1 MDINGARLITVH
13 DKEKSLIEVRM
24 SFTAHQG
31 DISQALYEFDK
42 EDNKEVEDAVL
53 EVIDKA
59 KKLAKMKEK
68 VKVVGRESSARLQ
81 QKAQPRAFSA
91 LVPNKDKTRATIKI
105 GKGSGANGAKEFTVT
120 LTIKS
125 AKGQDPMTL
134 NVPFSGVPGSLAD
147 KVFHGQ
153 LWYLT
158 EGQRDV
164 AQVMREILNIP
175 STED

>member
-24 SFTAHQG
+24 LFTAHQG

-42 EDNKEVEDAVL
+42 EGTKEQEATAL
-53 EVIDKA
+53 KAIENA
-59 KKLAKMKEK
+59 KKLATMKER
-68 VKVVGRESSARLQ
+68 VKVVGRDSAPIEH
-81 QKAQPRAFSA
+81 KAQPRSFAN
-91 LVPNKDKTRATIKI
+91 LVPNQNKTPAEIRI
-105 GKGSGANGAKEFTVT
+105 GKGFGANGDKKFTVT
-120 LTIKS
+120 LTIKPTKHDES
-125 AKGQDPMTL
+125 MTIK
-134 NVPFSGVPGSLAD
+134 VPFTGVAGSLED
-147 KVFHGQ
+147 KVFLGQ

-164 AQVMREILNIP
+164 AKVMLEILNIP